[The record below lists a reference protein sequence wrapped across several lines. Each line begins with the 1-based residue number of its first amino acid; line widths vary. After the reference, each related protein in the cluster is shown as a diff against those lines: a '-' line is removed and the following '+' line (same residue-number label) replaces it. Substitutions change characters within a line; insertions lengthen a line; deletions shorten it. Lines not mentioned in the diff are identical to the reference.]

1 MTEPLD
7 TLLHG
12 VVGDGLDFLFFS
24 HLMPD
29 FLTNQRRETIL
40 NSDICE
46 KLDFLPTAP
55 MAKEACH
62 GGDGQGNG
70 GSANGSV

>member
-1 MTEPLD
+1 MTEPLA

-12 VVGDGLDFLFFS
+12 VVGGGLACLFFS

-29 FLTNQRRETIL
+29 FLTNKRRETIL

-46 KLDFLPTAP
+46 KLGFLPTRH
-55 MAKEACH
+55 H
-62 GGDGQGNG
+62 GEKGLP
-70 GSANGSV
+70 